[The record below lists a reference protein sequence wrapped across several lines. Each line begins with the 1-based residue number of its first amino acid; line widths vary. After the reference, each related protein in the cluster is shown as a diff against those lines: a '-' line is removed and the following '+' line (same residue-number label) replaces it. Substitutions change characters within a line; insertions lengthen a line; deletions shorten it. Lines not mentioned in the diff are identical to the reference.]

1 MPGRFNMKQF
11 LKENAVLAAGVALPL
26 ALMLLFLIAGA
37 VTRATVADPQYDMVF
52 AVDYTLYPPWQIGLE
67 ENALTIRYDPA
78 GIRPGSCAPPW
89 PQLYLFDHKTM
100 TVEPLSINYNHIV
113 NGIVQDPVIE
123 KLNAHI
129 LSAENTSP
137 DGYQLAHDYYYGGGL
152 FSELFDFG
160 NDRNTGILRKQSR
173 TIPLA
178 GARPDITRVR
188 VIVWVGGKKQ

>member
-1 MPGRFNMKQF
+1 MKQF
-11 LKENAVLAAGVALPL
+11 FKTNLVLVAGVALPL
-26 ALMLLFLIAGA
+26 ALMLLFYIAGA
-37 VTRATVADPQYDMVF
+37 VTRASVADPQYDMVF

-67 ENALTIRYDPA
+67 ENVLTIRYAPA
-78 GIRPGSCAPPW
+78 SNSSARDRPPW

-123 KLNAHI
+123 ELNTHI
-129 LSAENTSP
+129 LSAEQTSP

-160 NDRNTGILRKQSR
+160 NDRNTGILRKQYR

-178 GARPDITRVR
+178 GARPDMTRAQF
-188 VIVWVGGKKQ
+188 IAWVGGKKQ